1 MDGNSIVNA
10 TPLRVMKVSSNGNV
24 RVDDEKV
31 DDHGCDGVLLNGD
44 EEVESPKA
52 GMVFASEDEVYGYY
66 NKYAQRKGFGI
77 MRRSSRCDDDG
88 RLVYFILACSQSGK
102 DRSIAKGR
110 FQWRQTSKTNCRAK
124 INVVLDSQGQ
134 FHMCNVVL
142 DHNHELTPGKLHRTI
157 CKKSRS
163 CRLKKRRPGK
173 EQAGPALC
181 PDLRS
186 IFGEPGGCENLSPDS
201 SLGGASFSN
210 QLANGDKRLL
220 CSYNG
225 HSVEETMFNCS
236 NRRSSLLECSQNSQD
251 SLRRA
256 LAKRA
261 VALVKSEM
269 VIGLGTGST
278 LSLVIEELGKLI
290 REGKLKNIVA
300 VGANY
305 MSRIVARQLGM
316 ATVDLNDVNDVD
328 IAFDCVD
335 EVDFNKNLLKCRG
348 AGHTVQKVIDSM
360 AKVCIILVEHT
371 KVVHRLG
378 SNIPVAVEV
387 LPVAVS
393 PVLRRLIALGGV
405 PEIRSALRKDGSV
418 ITDLG
423 NMVIDVSFPSAI
435 QNPAELEKNI
445 NMVPGVVDNGIISGV
460 ATFVL
465 VALKDGG
472 NIKVMNLEEFVE
484 VVLGR
489 RQPNPVL

>member
-316 ATVDLNDVNDVD
+316 ATVR
-328 IAFDCVD
+328 F
-335 EVDFNKNLLKCRG
+335 
-348 AGHTVQKVIDSM
+348 
-360 AKVCIILVEHT
+360 
-371 KVVHRLG
+371 RLF
-378 SNIPVAVEV
+378 
-387 LPVAVS
+387 L
-393 PVLRRLIALGGV
+393 
-405 PEIRSALRKDGSV
+405 
-418 ITDLG
+418 
-423 NMVIDVSFPSAI
+423 
-435 QNPAELEKNI
+435 
-445 NMVPGVVDNGIISGV
+445 
-460 ATFVL
+460 
-465 VALKDGG
+465 
-472 NIKVMNLEEFVE
+472 
-484 VVLGR
+484 
-489 RQPNPVL
+489 